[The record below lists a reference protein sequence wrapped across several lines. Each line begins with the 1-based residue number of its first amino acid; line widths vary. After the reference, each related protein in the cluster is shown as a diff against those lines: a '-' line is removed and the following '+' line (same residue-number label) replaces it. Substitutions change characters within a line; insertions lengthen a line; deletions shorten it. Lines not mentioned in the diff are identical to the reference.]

1 MVDLPRRGNTLS
13 LQVCVCM
20 RACVGGKL
28 TEGICRLLCVG
39 EVVSE
44 SLDKCWE
51 KILCKREV
59 REHYN
64 SGHLRWKCN
73 TNRNTL
79 GL

>member
-1 MVDLPRRGNTLS
+1 MVDLQRRGNTLS

-59 REHYN
+59 RN
-64 SGHLRWKCN
+64 I
-73 TNRNTL
+73 TTL
-79 GL
+79 ATWGGSVTPTVTP